1 MPGTPARGGGGASSR
16 RAGSRARPRRPCRE
30 FVRSCSWVWSRHS
43 CNSNPAQSARG
54 VLQVIRGE
62 RPCKL
67 YLDIESPIPPGT
79 DHAAAVAENE
89 ARLDSLLEAL
99 RCFILARFSGEV
111 CSPVQLVRE
120 RGTRRVHLVRGEGRD
135 VST

>member
-1 MPGTPARGGGGASSR
+1 
-16 RAGSRARPRRPCRE
+16 
-30 FVRSCSWVWSRHS
+30 
-43 CNSNPAQSARG
+43 

-111 CSPVQLVRE
+111 CSHRDHTLPELRKLVPAA
-120 RGTRRVHLVRGEGRD
+120 TCPDSSHVP
-135 VST
+135 